1 MYTWDICTNGSVY
14 WAMLTKKGL
23 YENYNIF
30 LVVKTAGF
38 GLCPLFQPHFSVV
51 FLTHCAL
58 GIPHF
63 FGASNMLS
71 SSPFL
76 ISRTLVSPALCLL
89 KTSLRSQV
97 IGLWSIWSSIWSSM
111 TVWLRV
117 VPFLLVTLFYVTCFI
132 FFRAFIT
139 LGNFCLLISLCWLHV
154 SHLLEHKFH
163 EGRDLA

>member
-23 YENYNIF
+23 YGNYNIF

-38 GLCPLFQPHFSVV
+38 GLCPLFQPHFSIV

-63 FGASNMLS
+63 FGASNMLN

-76 ISRTLVSPALCLL
+76 MSRTLVSPALCLAKDIFEVSNYRTL
-89 KTSLRSQV
+89 V
-97 IGLWSIWSSIWSSM
+97 WSSM
-111 TVWLRV
+111 TVPLRV

-139 LGNFCLLISLCWLHV
+139 HGNFCLLISLCWLCV
-154 SHLLEHKFH
+154 SHLLEHRFH